1 MRPAVRDELLRINRA
16 FYQSLA
22 VPFAE
27 TRRRPQPGVQRLL
40 GRIDRAASVLD
51 VGCGHGLAAEQLGR
65 LGFAGSYHG
74 IDSSEPLVGLARQ
87 RVTADWATFALADVS
102 LSGWRQTAPGATFDW
117 VLAFAVLHHLPQ
129 AALRLQVTEGLRSVL
144 ATEGRVAVSV
154 WDFAGSERF
163 RRRLVAWEEV
173 GLTSADVEP
182 GDTLLDWRHAGR
194 GLRYVHH
201 FSSQEL
207 ADLAQAAGLS
217 VVETFHSDGQ
227 GGRLGIYQ
235 IWRA

>member
-87 RVTADWATFALADVS
+87 RVTADWATFALGDVS

-129 AALRLQVTEGLRSVL
+129 AALRLQITEGLRSVL

-207 ADLAQAAGLS
+207 AALAQGAGFT
-217 VVETFHSDGQ
+217 VEEEFSSDGE
-227 GGRLGIYQ
+227 GGRLGLYQ
-235 IWRA
+235 VWG